1 MRSIL
6 FTILAYFLFIGSV
19 FGGEIKTFI
28 ENTPSTISKHL
39 QCVYSILPQKQIGPY
54 NGKQFKTIG
63 LEPATAFMINS
74 NFLVTAKH
82 AADQSK
88 TAFARN
94 IDVYG
99 NSTSKY
105 LCTRINSHWQ
115 ENDKVTV
122 FSKIRLG
129 FCMS

>member
-19 FGGEIKTFI
+19 LGWEIKTFT

-39 QCVYSILPQKQIGPY
+39 QSVYYILPQKQIGPY

-63 LEPATAFMINS
+63 LKPATAFMINS

-82 AADQSK
+82 APKCYQSVN
-88 TAFARN
+88 F
-94 IDVYG
+94 
-99 NSTSKY
+99 
-105 LCTRINSHWQ
+105 H
-115 ENDKVTV
+115 
-122 FSKIRLG
+122 FSLTIISFPLI
-129 FCMS
+129 SS